1 MPSERRIDGSAT
13 FTTVLS
19 SMIMNRPT
27 DTAASVHHF
36 LFSGV
41 TKRSHPSIHLPRAKL
56 ARAKLADANRL
67 RPHVGLRA

>member
-19 SMIMNRPT
+19 SMIMNSPT

-41 TKRSHPSIHLPRAKL
+41 TKRCILGYLPEVS
-56 ARAKLADANRL
+56 AR
-67 RPHVGLRA
+67 